1 LQPQII
7 EQITVMEKMSNQAE
21 NKVNGTPKK
30 LKRRAVVSYVNMSP
44 ELAAAFKNKYPKG
57 YADYMGEIMKV
68 DKPDGTFFYAVSVE
82 LPDAIY
88 LVKIEVKIDD
98 YEEAEQGLF
107 GGTSNEEET
116 DEPDEFPDD
125 DSTGTFAEEEESD
138 D

>member
-1 LQPQII
+1 
-7 EQITVMEKMSNQAE
+7 MSNQAE
-21 NKVNGTPKK
+21 NKVNVTPKK
-30 LKRRAVVSYVNMSP
+30 IKRRAVVSYANMNP
-44 ELAAAFKNKYPKG
+44 ELAAAFRNKYPKG
-57 YADYMGEIMKV
+57 YSDYMGEIMKV

-107 GGTSNEEET
+107 GGASNEDEAE
-116 DEPDEFPDD
+116 EPDEFPDD
-125 DSTGTFAEEEESD
+125 DTPAAFSEEEETD